1 MIGPSGGGKSTALVA
16 IAGFQPLSSGQI
28 LWQGRDISKAP
39 PTKRPIAVLFQDK
52 NLFLYLS
59 IELNVANAL
68 SHRNSLQQDERIK
81 VSEALGRV
89 GLKAYS
95 AKKPAELSG
104 RQKSCA
110 ALALILLQDK
120 PNLLLDEPF
129 SALRYNML
137 SLVAEIASESKTTVI
152 MVTHTIS
159 DARFIAEETFCI
171 DNGKVEPLVWTNELL
186 KIQRLR

>member
-89 GLKAYS
+89 GLKAHS

-104 RQKSCA
+104 GQQSRAVLRVYCCRISKSCC
-110 ALALILLQDK
+110 LM
-120 PNLLLDEPF
+120 NPF
-129 SALRYNML
+129 QL
-137 SLVAEIASESKTTVI
+137 
-152 MVTHTIS
+152 
-159 DARFIAEETFCI
+159 
-171 DNGKVEPLVWTNELL
+171 
-186 KIQRLR
+186 